1 MKKSAFILFLLLSI
15 TNISFSQKY
24 AFVDVQTILEKMPE
38 YKEAQKELDDL
49 AEKFQ
54 KEIEGKYAEIDKKN
68 KAYQQEQILLPE
80 ETKTQREQELQQLS
94 NDARQLQQKYFG
106 PNGLLF
112 KKRKELIEPIQDKIY
127 KAIKQLANEKGYDFI
142 MDDKN
147 NSNILFVNPKYD
159 KTNAILKK
167 LGL

>member
-1 MKKSAFILFLLLSI
+1 MKKSAFIFFLLLSI
-15 TNISFSQKY
+15 TNLSFGQKY

-54 KEIEGKYAEIDKKN
+54 KEIEDKHKEIEEKN
-68 KAYQQEQILLPE
+68 KAYQQEKILLPE
-80 ETKTQREQELQQLS
+80 ETKAQREQELQQLS
-94 NDARQLQQKYFG
+94 NEARQLQQKYFG

-127 KAIKQLANEKGYDFI
+127 KAIKQLAKEKGYDFI

-159 KTNAILKK
+159 KTNSILKK

>member
-1 MKKSAFILFLLLSI
+1 MKRSAFILFLLLGLS
-15 TNISFSQKY
+15 NISFSQKY

-54 KEIEGKYAEIDKKN
+54 QEIEAKYAEIDKKN
-68 KAYQQEQILLPE
+68 KAYQQEKILLPE
-80 ETKTQREQELQQLS
+80 DTKAQREQEIQQLT
-94 NDARQLQQKYFG
+94 NEARQLQQKYFG

-127 KAIKQLANEKGYDFI
+127 KAIKQLASEKGYDFI

-159 KTNAILKK
+159 KTDDVLRK

>member
-1 MKKSAFILFLLLSI
+1 MKRSALILFLLLGLA
-15 TNISFSQKY
+15 NISFSQKY
-24 AFVDVQTILEKMPE
+24 AFVDVKTILEKMPE
-38 YKEAQKELDDL
+38 YTEAQKELDDL

-54 KEIEGKYAEIDKKN
+54 KEIEAKYAEIDKKN
-68 KAYQQEQILLPE
+68 KAYQQEKILLPE
-80 ETKTQREQELQQLS
+80 DTKAQRENEIQELT
-94 NDARQLQQKYFG
+94 NEARQLQQKYFG

-127 KAIKQLANEKGYDFI
+127 KAIKQLASEKGYDFI

-159 KTNAILKK
+159 KTDDVLRK

>member
-68 KAYQQEQILLPE
+68 KAYQQEKILLPE